1 MIINLDYQC
10 FMIYFQAHLFS
21 RKTERCLR
29 VLNFDLA
36 LENLEISIKNFDLAL
51 KRTSIPKAV
60 ESIKLQKEYHIKQ
73 RELIHFKKIH
83 YEKYNLLSQKLN
95 NSETVEN
102 FQINERLE
110 NSNKIQLQIFKNID
124 TADLALEQFLLQND
138 DENNTSTVSELQSLN
153 QKLHLLIQQNFIQ
166 QDLTLQENDAMKLRI
181 KSLEQEV
188 SEKRK
193 ETKLDRYRFRDEVG
207 DLDTFNPDAIE
218 ALEELPTLAP
228 LELPSF
234 DFGLTSV
241 GS

>member
-1 MIINLDYQC
+1 M
-10 FMIYFQAHLFS
+10 
-21 RKTERCLR
+21 
-29 VLNFDLA
+29 LNFDLA

-51 KRTSIPKAV
+51 KQTSIPKAV

-73 RELIHFKKIH
+73 RELINYKKTH
-83 YEKYNLLSQKLN
+83 YEKYNLLTQKLN

-124 TADLALEQFLLQND
+124 TADLALEQFLIQNNN
-138 DENNTSTVSELQSLN
+138 ENNTSTASELIALN

-166 QDLTLQENDAMKLRI
+166 QDLTLQENDALKLRI
-181 KSLEQEV
+181 KSLELDV
-188 SEKRK
+188 SDKRK
-193 ETKLDRYRFRDEVG
+193 EKKMDGYRVHDEY
-207 DLDTFNPDAIE
+207 LDTYSPDAIE

-234 DFGLTSV
+234 DLETLGGTLKD
-241 GS
+241 

>member
-1 MIINLDYQC
+1 M
-10 FMIYFQAHLFS
+10 
-21 RKTERCLR
+21 
-29 VLNFDLA
+29 A

-51 KRTSIPKAV
+51 KQTSIPKAI
-60 ESIKLQKEYHIKQ
+60 ESIKLQKDYHIKQ
-73 RELIHFKKIH
+73 RELINYKKIH

-110 NSNKIQLQIFKNID
+110 NSNKNQLQIFKNID
-124 TADLALEQFLLQND
+124 TADLTLEQFLMQN
-138 DENNTSTVSELQSLN
+138 ENEIETSAASELQALN

-166 QDLTLQENDAMKLRI
+166 QDLTLQENDALKLRI
-181 KSLEQEV
+181 KSLEQDV

-193 ETKLDRYRFRDEVG
+193 EKKIDGFRVHEDY
-207 DLDTFNPDAIE
+207 LDTFNPDAIE

-234 DFGLTSV
+234 DLETLGGTSKD
-241 GS
+241 

>member
-1 MIINLDYQC
+1 MESSPLNN
-10 FMIYFQAHLFS
+10 AHLFS
-21 RKTERCLR
+21 RKTERCLK

-51 KRTSIPKAV
+51 KQTTIPKVV

-73 RELIHFKKIH
+73 RELINYKKTH
-83 YEKYNLLSQKLN
+83 YEKYNLLTQKLN
-95 NSETVEN
+95 TSETDVEN

-124 TADLALEQFLLQND
+124 TADLALEQFLMQNSD
-138 DENNTSTVSELQSLN
+138 DNNISTASELQALN

-166 QDLTLQENDAMKLRI
+166 QDLTLQENDALKLRI
-181 KSLEQEV
+181 KSLEQDV

-193 ETKLDRYRFRDEVG
+193 EKKMEGYKIHDEY
-207 DLDTFNPDAIE
+207 LDTFSPDAIE
-218 ALEELPTLAP
+218 ALEELPSLAP

-234 DFGLTSV
+234 DLETLGGTSKD
-241 GS
+241 